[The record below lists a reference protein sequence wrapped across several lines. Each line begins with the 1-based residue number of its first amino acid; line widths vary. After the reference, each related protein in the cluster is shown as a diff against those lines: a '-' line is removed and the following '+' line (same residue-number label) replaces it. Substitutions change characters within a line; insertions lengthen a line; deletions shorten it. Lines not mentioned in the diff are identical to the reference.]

1 MSHQK
6 QTAADKKKL
15 LALAPEEATRVRVI
29 DEFGKEKYR
38 KLDEVASN
46 DTIKVKKDGDPVWMV
61 SKPGRK
67 ATPRDYP
74 IASEAIAEAIRRKD
88 QLLKEDQILIATTE
102 QPESSTVLHEVMIA
116 LADEAA
122 SLKFEREEAELR
134 GDSTSQLSARRARIL
149 KDVGETWL
157 KRKTQL
163 SQDSFNPDSPEF
175 EAVFGLISETFK
187 SSMLEAGCRGEMVET
202 VFAKFASKLDDEWK
216 SEARNRVK
224 GA

>member
-1 MSHQK
+1 MTR
-6 QTAADKKKL
+6 QTEAEKKAL
-15 LALAPEEATRVRVI
+15 LATAPEEATRVRVI

-38 KLDEVASN
+38 KLDEVAKT
-46 DTIKVKKDGDPVWMV
+46 DTIKTNKGGEPVWMTG
-61 SKPGRK
+61 KPGRK
-67 ATPRDYP
+67 AAPRQYP

-88 QLLKEDQILIATTE
+88 ELLSRDEILIATRD
-102 QPESSTVLHEVMIA
+102 QPESSAVLHEVMVA

-122 SLKFEREEAELR
+122 SLKFEREEAERR
-134 GDSTSQLSARRARIL
+134 GDATSQLSARRARIL

-163 SQDSFNPDSPEF
+163 SQESFNPDSPEF
-175 EAVFGLISETFK
+175 EVIFGLISETFK
-187 SSMLEAGCRGEMVET
+187 KAMLDAGCRPEMVET
-202 VFAKFASKLDDEWK
+202 VFAKFAAMLTDEWK

>member
-1 MSHQK
+1 MSK
-6 QTAADKKKL
+6 QTAAQKKEL
-15 LALAPEEATRVRVI
+15 LALAPEDATRVRVI

-38 KLDEVASN
+38 KLDEVATT
-46 DTIKVKKDGDPVWMV
+46 DCIKVKKDGVPVWMTGT
-61 SKPGRK
+61 PGRK
-67 ATPRDYP
+67 ANPREYP
-74 IASEAIAEAIRRKD
+74 IANEAIAEAIRRKD
-88 QLLKEDQILIATTE
+88 HLLENDQILIATTD
-102 QPESSTVLHEVMIA
+102 QPESSAVLHQVMIA

-122 SLKFEREEAELR
+122 SLKFEREEAERR

-163 SQDSFNPDSPEF
+163 SQDSFNPDSAEF

-187 SSMLEAGCRGEMVET
+187 TSMVEAGMRPEMIET
-202 VFAKFASKLDDEWK
+202 VFAKFASKLNDEWK
-216 SEARNRVK
+216 AEARNRVK